1 MKIIVII
8 KNQELDF
15 SEVFILVFQK
25 YIFYIH
31 YLIHYL
37 LFSNSKLFK
46 LQFPKLIHQLK
57 HKKNTYILLA

>member
-46 LQFPKLIHQLK
+46 LQFPK
-57 HKKNTYILLA
+57 